1 MALATSEERIAADW
15 KVDLRITDTFNV
27 PNRRFDPFLI
37 LQLLRLALSKFQ
49 LRIREGSVEG
59 GFEVSSSSEDLGV
72 KVFNGAGSVGDHV
85 ERLV

>member
-49 LRIREGSVEG
+49 LH
-59 GFEVSSSSEDLGV
+59 SSSWGSG
-72 KVFNGAGSVGDHV
+72 KV
-85 ERLV
+85 R